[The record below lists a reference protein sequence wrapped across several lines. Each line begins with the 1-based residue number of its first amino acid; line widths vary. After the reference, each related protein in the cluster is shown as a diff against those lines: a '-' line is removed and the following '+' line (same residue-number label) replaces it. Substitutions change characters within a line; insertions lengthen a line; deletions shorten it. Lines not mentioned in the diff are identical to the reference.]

1 MKRSASLS
9 LRFEKLAPIIP
20 LDFIQVINATSV
32 TERNEK
38 LLMHL
43 LLEIQTVSKAA
54 FPYTIP
60 VP

>member
-1 MKRSASLS
+1 M
-9 LRFEKLAPIIP
+9 P
-20 LDFIQVINATSV
+20 LDFIQVNNATSV

-38 LLMHL
+38 FLMHL